1 MSAFRRTFAQ
11 SNILNTK
18 EQQAPSHITT
28 GETTSSNSQTA
39 PTNSGKLNSRPIKL
53 FYSYSHKDEKLREK
67 ARSELGAKF
76 DLRGFHDLVLTSGAI
91 PLDVL
96 ESRVNDWAAKMR
108 SAATAGGL
116 K

>member
-1 MSAFRRTFAQ
+1 MAWPAQ
-11 SNILNTK
+11 ALGYK
-18 EQQAPSHITT
+18 VGQL
-28 GETTSSNSQTA
+28 
-39 PTNSGKLNSRPIKL
+39 KLI
-53 FYSYSHKDEKLREK
+53 ELREK
-67 ARSELGAKF
+67 ARGELGAKF

-96 ESRVNDWAAKMR
+96 ESRVNDWVAKTR